1 MLKLKDEE
9 LLYILEM
16 QLPEMLERSPNL
28 EPRAFRSLIK
38 VFTTKEETAAILTEM
53 REFHGEFRHFQIRV
67 EDRFDQIDRRSEQVD
82 ARFDQVDARFDQV
95 DTRFDQ
101 VDEHL
106 QQVDGH
112 LQQVDEHLQ
121 QVDEHLQQV
130 DGHLQQVDGHLQQ
143 VDGHLQQVDG
153 HLEGVDEH
161 LEGVDARF
169 DQIDRT
175 IADLRD
181 WVEVNVGGLQ
191 RRSGRKLE
199 DVVAGALRV
208 ALERPDIRPDQLRLR
223 QRMVDETGIVGLP
236 GQKRP
241 FEVDI
246 LAQDGQ
252 ITVFEVKSYC
262 EWEDIDR
269 LADKVKFIG
278 QANPGVKVEGIM
290 IAMSIGDDVR
300 ERCTELGITLV
311 YHGD

>member
-101 VDEHL
+101 VDE
-106 QQVDGH
+106 
-112 LQQVDEHLQ
+112 
-121 QVDEHLQQV
+121 
-130 DGHLQQVDGHLQQ
+130 HLQQVDGHLQQ

>member
-101 VDEHL
+101 VDE
-106 QQVDGH
+106 
-112 LQQVDEHLQ
+112 
-121 QVDEHLQQV
+121 
-130 DGHLQQVDGHLQQ
+130 HLQQ

>member
-1 MLKLKDEE
+1 
-9 LLYILEM
+9 
-16 QLPEMLERSPNL
+16 
-28 EPRAFRSLIK
+28 
-38 VFTTKEETAAILTEM
+38 
-53 REFHGEFRHFQIRV
+53 
-67 EDRFDQIDRRSEQVD
+67 
-82 ARFDQVDARFDQV
+82 
-95 DTRFDQ
+95 
-101 VDEHL
+101 
-106 QQVDGH
+106 
-112 LQQVDEHLQ
+112 
-121 QVDEHLQQV
+121 
-130 DGHLQQVDGHLQQ
+130 
-143 VDGHLQQVDG
+143 
-153 HLEGVDEH
+153 VDEH